1 MKTFLYFVLAIS
13 LVTLACKS
21 DNPQQ
26 PNAPTQANGRD
37 TTITFSNTDPSKL
50 PSGWSAEKGDWLID
64 SEDANPV
71 LKMTNNNGH
80 NFNIAVL
87 ESRYYQNIE
96 IEARIKAIQGKED
109 QGGGLVWR
117 YMNSRNY
124 YIVRANPLENNMR
137 LYKVVNN
144 SRKQMQSVA
153 TTVKT
158 GEWFTLKVKAQG
170 DRIECYLNDAL
181 VISATDDTFSTPGLV
196 GFWSKADAVSLF
208 DDLKISVLK

>member
-1 MKTFLYFVLAIS
+1 MKTLLYFVLAIS
-13 LVTLACKS
+13 LITLACKS

-26 PNAPTQANGRD
+26 ANAQSQANGRD
-37 TTITFSNTDPSKL
+37 TTITFSNTEPSKL
-50 PSGWSAEKGDWLID
+50 PPGWSAEKGDWLID
-64 SEDANPV
+64 SEDANLI

-87 ESRYYQNIE
+87 KSRYYQNIE
-96 IEARIKAIQGKED
+96 IEARIKALQGDED

-158 GEWFTLKVKAQG
+158 GEWFTVKVRAQG

-181 VISATDDTFSTPGLV
+181 IISETDDTFPTPGLV

-208 DDLKISVLK
+208 DDLKIGVLK